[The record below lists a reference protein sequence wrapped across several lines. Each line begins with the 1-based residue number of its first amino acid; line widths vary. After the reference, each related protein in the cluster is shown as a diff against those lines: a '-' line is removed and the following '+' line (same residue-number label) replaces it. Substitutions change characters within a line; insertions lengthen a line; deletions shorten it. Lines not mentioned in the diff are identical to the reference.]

1 MADESTSTPS
11 SPASALATAEEL
23 NDLRKRVLAG
33 EEFPAE
39 EYRKI
44 IQAYRAN
51 RLGAVDAAAP
61 KAKAKGKAAAA
72 ATPQSLENLLG
83 SMGL

>member
-1 MADESTSTPS
+1 MSDPTTQAVTP
-11 SPASALATAEEL
+11 PTLATAEEL
-23 NDLRKRVLAG
+23 NDLRKRVLSG

-51 RLGAVDAAAP
+51 RLGTVTAAAP
-61 KAKAKGKAAAA
+61 KAKAKAAASA
-72 ATPQSLENLLG
+72 KATPQDLASLMGSLG
-83 SMGL
+83 L

>member
-1 MADESTSTPS
+1 MSNAPVPTAAPVR
-11 SPASALATAEEL
+11 LATVEEL

-44 IQAYRAN
+44 IAAYRAN
-51 RLGAVDAAAP
+51 RLGEIAAAAP
-61 KAKAKGKAAAA
+61 KVKARTEAGKKAAPVDLS
-72 ATPQSLENLLG
+72 TLLG
-83 SMGL
+83 DIGL

>member
-1 MADESTSTPS
+1 MSEIPVTTAAPIR
-11 SPASALATAEEL
+11 LATAEEL

-44 IQAYRAN
+44 IAAYRAN
-51 RLGAVDAAAP
+51 RLGAVAAAAP
-61 KAKAKGKAAAA
+61 KAVARAAAGKKAAPVDLS
-72 ATPQSLENLLG
+72 TLLG
-83 SMGL
+83 GIGL

>member
-1 MADESTSTPS
+1 MTTPTVT
-11 SPASALATAEEL
+11 PPTLATADEL

-44 IQAYRAN
+44 IAAYRAN
-51 RLGAVDAAAP
+51 RLGAVTAAAP
-61 KAKAKGKAAAA
+61 KAKARAEASSKAAPVDLN
-72 ATPQSLENLLG
+72 TLLG
-83 SMGL
+83 NLGL

>member
-1 MADESTSTPS
+1 MSESTPPT
-11 SPASALATAEEL
+11 LATAEEL
-23 NDLRKRVLAG
+23 NDLRKRVLSG

-51 RLGAVDAAAP
+51 RMGAVAAAAP
-61 KAKAKGKAAAA
+61 KAKAKAASAKA
-72 ATPQSLENLLG
+72 ATPQDLATLMGSL
-83 SMGL
+83 GL